1 MQESKATPTATHLVE
16 CPFTSLASTTTKDFP
31 ITLFLGDLQG
41 RLHIW
46 RRCGQSRLTF
56 KKEQRFV
63 GKGMDEVLQRT
74 LAFTLRRQA
83 GRLTTRL
90 RTMLEQGLDEAHIRK
105 NLIAP
110 LPSQLLRLPS
120 DTSVLY
126 TEWLACFTDQLAVNG
141 AEIESDPFSDLNM
154 KCFRALV
161 GHHSLVTCAT
171 VIPEGQIAN
180 FPVLITS
187 GWDQRLCFWRLPR
200 GNLLRA
206 VEASME
212 DEQNPSQMSGEDEE
226 VNNGYAVENAVLDLD
241 YHVGS
246 RTLAYC
252 SANNKVFLQT
262 LSGDLGKF
270 QRPVRVLR
278 GHKNEVNAVCWA
290 ELEASSEPTLF
301 SASEDKSIRS
311 WYLTAGL
318 DGRVLLWE
326 SRGISSKEPLLRR
339 QSMGTLQTSQSAFD
353 KADSAA
359 ARKST
364 NPVAALL
371 AAARAYKAA
380 LKDEHAAANTARP

>member
-1 MQESKATPTATHLVE
+1 
-16 CPFTSLASTTTKDFP
+16 
-31 ITLFLGDLQG
+31 
-41 RLHIW
+41 
-46 RRCGQSRLTF
+46 
-56 KKEQRFV
+56 
-63 GKGMDEVLQRT
+63 MDEVLQRT

-141 AEIESDPFSDLNM
+141 AEIDSDPFSDLNM

-206 VEASME
+206 VEASIG

-226 VNNGYAVENAVLDLD
+226 VNNDYAVENAVLGLD

-262 LSGDLGKF
+262 LSDNVGKF
-270 QRPVRVLR
+270 QKPVRVLR

-290 ELEASSEPTLF
+290 ELEAPSKPTLF

-311 WYLTAGL
+311 WFPGEEGLRLFVDAGGAVTSLCWDRTENLLLASVEHVYLTAGL

-326 SRGISSKEPLLRR
+326 SRGVSSKEPLLRL
-339 QSMGTLQTSQSAFD
+339 QSRETLQTSQSPFD

-380 LKDEHAAANTARP
+380 LKDEHAAANTVRP